1 MKKIVFFITAL
12 AAGVLLSGCNSQS
25 EGKNKEVIERQ
36 HELMSS
42 SYSSSA
48 ESAADPEKNDPS
60 SAAPEMIESE
70 TVMELSAGNKTFQVS
85 LEENETVSALK
96 KLLPAQL
103 EMSELNGNEKYHYL
117 DSSLPSMPV
126 KVGNINKGDVMLY
139 QDNCLVIF
147 YKSFSSSYSYTKIG
161 HIKDTSELEQAL
173 GEGSVKVG
181 FSLKTVKVQSANN
194 KFDFAKKTVTL
205 NSGYEMPLLGLGTW
219 TLDDAT
225 AENSVYTAIKDGYRL
240 IDTAQYYGNEK
251 GVGSGLK
258 KAISEGIVKREDVFI
273 TTKVM
278 PSNYDRAYKSIDESL
293 EKLGVEY
300 IDLMLIHQSGK
311 GDEEAYKALCK
322 GVKDGKLRSIGISNY
337 YTPKEFDRVVSAG
350 DIMPAVVQNENHPFY
365 QNTELREYAAR
376 YGTVVESWYPFGG
389 RGHTQDLFGDQT
401 IKDIAKAHNKTPAQ
415 VILRWHLQAGYV
427 TIPGSKDSDHILEN
441 YNIFDFELSG
451 EEMKK
456 MLELNTGKRYENW

>member
-1 MKKIVFFITAL
+1 MIEVKNLSKQFGSNHV
-12 AAGVLLSGCNSQS
+12 LSG
-25 EGKNKEVIERQ
+25 ID
-36 HELMSS
+36 L
-42 SYSSSA
+42 
-48 ESAADPEKNDPS
+48 
-60 SAAPEMIESE
+60 
-70 TVMELSAGNKTFQVS
+70 T
-85 LEENETVSALK
+85 
-96 KLLPAQL
+96 
-103 EMSELNGNEKYHYL
+103 
-117 DSSLPSMPV
+117 
-126 KVGNINKGDVMLY
+126 INKGDVMLY

-311 GDEEAYKALCK
+311 GDEEVYKALCK

-401 IKDIAKAHNKTPAQ
+401 IKDIAKAHNLIIGSVNLKMI
-415 VILRWHLQAGYV
+415 VIQHECEIIQLIMCCCHCSLPYKPFLAFSVSQDRINLISLLGKFSRHCEANRNRC
-427 TIPGSKDSDHILEN
+427 T
-441 YNIFDFELSG
+441 LS
-451 EEMKK
+451 E
-456 MLELNTGKRYENW
+456 

>member
-1 MKKIVFFITAL
+1 MKRIVLLISAL
-12 AAGVLLSGCNSQS
+12 AVGVWLTACGS

-36 HELMSS
+36 HEIMSS
-42 SYSSSA
+42 RSSDSSSA
-48 ESAADPEKNDPS
+48 VSSPDSGGAAESSISDDIS
-60 SAAPEMIESE
+60 ESE
-70 TVMELSAGNKTFQVS
+70 VVMELSAGDKTFQVT
-85 LEENETVSALK
+85 LEENETVEEFK
-96 KLLPAQL
+96 KLLPAKL
-103 EMSELNGNEKYHYL
+103 DMKELNGNEKYHYL
-117 DSSLPSMPV
+117 DKSLPSAPA
-126 KVGNINKGDVMLY
+126 KVGNITQGDVMLY
-139 QDNCLVIF
+139 EDNCIVIF
-147 YKSFSSSYSYTKIG
+147 YKSFSTSYSYTKIG
-161 HIKDTSELEQAL
+161 HINDTADLEQAL
-173 GEGSVKVG
+173 GEGSVNVG
-181 FSLKTVKVQSANN
+181 FSRKTVKVQSANN
-194 KFDFAKKTVTL
+194 KFDFAKKTVKL
-205 NSGYEMPLLGLGTW
+205 NSGYDMPLLGLGTW

-225 AENSVYTAIKDGYRL
+225 AENSVYCALKDGYRL

-251 GVGSGLK
+251 GVGNGLK

-311 GDEEAYKALCK
+311 GDEEVYKALCK

-337 YTPKEFDRVVSAG
+337 YTPQEFDRVVSGG

-365 QNTELREYAAR
+365 QNTQLRKYAQQ

-389 RGHTQDLFGDQT
+389 RGHTQDLFGNET
-401 IKDIAKAHNKTPAQ
+401 IKSIADAHGKTPAQ

-427 TIPGSKDSDHILEN
+427 TIPGSKDPDHILEN
-441 YNIFDFELSG
+441 FSIFDFELSA

-456 MLELNTGKRYENW
+456 MAELNTGKRYENW

>member
-1 MKKIVFFITAL
+1 MKKIVLLISAL
-12 AAGVLLSGCNSQS
+12 AVGVWLTACGS
-25 EGKNKEVIERQ
+25 EGKNKEVIDRQ

-48 ESAADPEKNDPS
+48 ESAPDPEKTDPS

-117 DSSLPSMPV
+117 DKSLPSAPA
-126 KVGNINKGDVMLY
+126 KVGTITKGDVMLY
-139 QDNCLVIF
+139 EDNCLVIF

-273 TTKVM
+273 TI
-278 PSNYDRAYKSIDESL
+278 KSIAD
-293 EKLGVEY
+293 
-300 IDLMLIHQSGK
+300 
-311 GDEEAYKALCK
+311 
-322 GVKDGKLRSIGISNY
+322 
-337 YTPKEFDRVVSAG
+337 
-350 DIMPAVVQNENHPFY
+350 
-365 QNTELREYAAR
+365 
-376 YGTVVESWYPFGG
+376 
-389 RGHTQDLFGDQT
+389 
-401 IKDIAKAHNKTPAQ
+401 AHGKTPAQ

-427 TIPGSKDSDHILEN
+427 TIPGSKDPDHILEN
-441 YNIFDFELSG
+441 ISIFDFELSA